1 MKPSPFRLLIV
12 LCLLVLSS
20 SSQNRIID
28 SLSTLLKTDKEDT
41 NQVNHLNGISFECR
55 ATDPVKAFETAK
67 QAEALA
73 GKLNYLKGVTTSNV
87 WMGTA
92 ILNQGK
98 TEESFSYLNKGNELA
113 KEYNF
118 PSLQSKALISLAIA
132 NSNLGNFKETL
143 AGLNEC
149 IKILEVLKDKKNIA
163 NVYTLIGNTH
173 NSQGNYSD
181 ALTYQL
187 KSLTLRRE
195 LKDKNGEAASYNNL
209 GNVYKSLGNLSEA
222 LEYYRKA
229 EKLNIETGNKSW
241 LANNYA
247 NISTVYYQ
255 LALATQLTE
264 IKTQESYFVE
274 ARQAAQKALD
284 TKAGI
289 NDANFFASVYH
300 NIALMDVSQAKFA
313 RQRGDK
319 KLANEK
325 LNEALAS
332 YKKVLEMREQTHN
345 KDGLSKVLGN
355 IAIVYGELGKYDEGR
370 KYFLESLKISEEIGS
385 LEQQKSDYRN
395 MATFD
400 SIQGN
405 YKNAFLNYQMF
416 IRLRDSMDNK
426 ENTEKMIS
434 AQLNYEFEVK
444 RTADSVKTMER
455 ENSEHLKHEQEIKQ
469 QKLYTF
475 GGIIGFALMIVVAAV
490 SFKAYRQKQKTN
502 AIITEQKI
510 RLEVKQKEV
519 MDSIEYAKR
528 IQTSLMPNDKYIQK
542 KLDDL
547 KRKG

>member
-222 LEYYRKA
+222 LGYYRKA

-300 NIALMDVSQAKFA
+300 NIALMDVSQGKFA